1 MNRKLARNFL
11 ALVSS
16 ALSFGS
22 AARAEDLTFFE
33 QGINYW
39 HAPVAEKASVSAKPT
54 AKAEASVSQPF
65 DWHKYLNSERNEFFK
80 EGDYTPPEPFME
92 VARRPTDENLA
103 RWFEYV
109 EMKNAL
115 AQRLGARMED
125 FVKQHGGSMQA
136 NQVSAQSHPPIPQP
150 VRETGKDS
158 QLHVRM
164 YFDSTCPHCRKMFGT
179 LAELQERGYLV
190 DARQVDNGPLIGI
203 PPGIA
208 VHQASPEELKIWDI
222 KSVPVVLINDGR
234 RKKIFRQ
241 VGYAGAD
248 EIIQKLGQG

>member
-1 MNRKLARNFL
+1 MQVN
-11 ALVSS
+11 
-16 ALSFGS
+16 
-22 AARAEDLTFFE
+22 
-33 QGINYW
+33 Q
-39 HAPVAEKASVSAKPT
+39 
-54 AKAEASVSQPF
+54 
-65 DWHKYLNSERNEFFK
+65 
-80 EGDYTPPEPFME
+80 
-92 VARRPTDENLA
+92 
-103 RWFEYV
+103 
-109 EMKNAL
+109 AL
-115 AQRLGARMED
+115 AQSQPSIR
-125 FVKQHGGSMQA
+125 
-136 NQVSAQSHPPIPQP
+136 QP
-150 VRETGKDS
+150 VREIGKGS

-248 EIIQKLGQG
+248 EIIQKLNQG